1 MEKYKSLK
9 GFLSEYET
17 SFSIVSKLEDAL
29 NIVDLSDESL
39 SDISAIVDRLR
50 DNISQLKETN
60 ELFLGELNFLD
71 AYLSGITENFSELST
86 YKEFSSFYVT
96 INLIETRL
104 NEIRNLTRSMNSGT
118 FDSLV
123 KKIQSEMSSSSKL
136 EPLGYITK
144 YDSADEL
151 MSILLESSD
160 FTKDSISK
168 LIFDLNDLAI
178 KEGYSEKIGKLI
190 IYSNMLSVRIR
201 IPDESIIKSSIE
213 DYCVKLESELGYDS
227 IVLSEFKDNYSEY
240 VLNNIISKS

>member
-39 SDISAIVDRLR
+39 SDISSIVDRLR

-123 KKIQSEMSSSSKL
+123 KKIQSEMSSSSNL

-151 MSILLESSD
+151 MSILLESSE

-168 LIFDLNDLAI
+168 LISDLNDLAM

-201 IPDESIIKSSIE
+201 IPDENIIKSSID

-227 IVLSEFKDNYSEY
+227 IVLSEFKNKYSEY
-240 VLNNIISKS
+240 ILNNIISKL

>member
-168 LIFDLNDLAI
+168 LISDLNDLTM

-201 IPDESIIKSSIE
+201 IPDENIIKSSID
-213 DYCVKLESELGYDS
+213 DYCIKLESELGYDS
-227 IVLSEFKDNYSEY
+227 IVLSEFKNKYSEY
-240 VLNNIISKS
+240 ILNNIISKL

>member
-39 SDISAIVDRLR
+39 SDISSIVDRLR

-227 IVLSEFKDNYSEY
+227 IVLSEFKNNYSEY

>member
-227 IVLSEFKDNYSEY
+227 IVLSEFKNNYSEY

>member
-39 SDISAIVDRLR
+39 SDISSIVDRLR

-151 MSILLESSD
+151 MSTLLESSD

-227 IVLSEFKDNYSEY
+227 IVLSEFKNNYSEY